1 MYKSMNNNPAESNS
15 MTLTGTGQVTA
26 VVDTAVIRLGVMTT
40 GDNLSTI
47 QGENA
52 QLSQSILQGLR
63 SMENNGSMDIK
74 TFQYT
79 IDKLYDYENG
89 NRIDKGYSVRNI
101 FEIRTHQLDQVG
113 EMIDN
118 AVKNGANIV
127 DMISFEVS
135 EPDLY
140 YIQALNFAVLDAIR
154 KAESISSNLGI
165 LVNPVPVNITE
176 NSSLPAPQSQRFALG
191 EVASATPIEPGNKQI
206 TALITAK
213 FIY

>member
-63 SMENNGSMDIK
+63 SMEDNGSMDIK

-89 NRIDKGYSVRNI
+89 NRIDKGYSVRNV
-101 FEIRTHQLDQVG
+101 FEIRTQQLDQVG
-113 EMIDN
+113 EMIDT

-140 YIQALNFAVLDAIR
+140 YIQALNLAVLDAIR

-165 LVNPVPVNITE
+165 LVNPVPVTITE